1 MITTIYTVCALRTN
15 IVFFSALFTLIFAFG
30 CATGAF
36 WNLALGNAA
45 LGGKLTI
52 VSGWS
57 TPSSRYPYI
66 SPASMGSSEAQ
77 LRFIA
82 AEDHEL
88 TQSIHT

>member
-57 TPSSRYPYI
+57 TPFVSLPLYFPCFY
-66 SPASMGSSEAQ
+66 G
-77 LRFIA
+77 
-82 AEDHEL
+82 
-88 TQSIHT
+88 